1 MSTYRI
7 TYVNVAFAPRASY
20 ACVQAE
26 NVADAIA
33 EFRKNTRPAI
43 LVASAGDRGIVR
55 VERLHDTRGG
65 ALCN

>member
-20 ACVQAE
+20 QCVQAG
-26 NVADAIA
+26 NVAGAIA
-33 EFRKNTRPAI
+33 EFRRIVRQSI

-55 VERLHDTRGG
+55 VERLHDTKGG
-65 ALCN
+65 A